1 MSHANSGSAVL
12 WNSGCQDEGTKGF
25 KAFYM
30 RKLDKFKAN
39 ISLHKFFKVRERYLL
54 TRSNRLRAR
63 YSVMALAFGV
73 LASGLLL
80 HDGGA
85 DNARY
90 DSLASIEPMAG
101 PEDSTEDN
109 NFSYA
114 SVLPDNLIDLV
125 RRTENSEASEAEPQ
139 DKDFVIKSGQTIAG
153 ILQNAGVSGGEA
165 YKIVEAMSEYIDVR
179 KIRAGQSFKARFE
192 PEASDED
199 GSESM
204 VLAEMV
210 MDIDPLKSVS
220 ISKFGEDFSAEL
232 KEKEVVSKIYAG
244 AAEIQTS
251 LYGSAARSG
260 IPSQA
265 IAKMIRMYSWSV
277 DFQRD
282 IRRDDRIEL
291 MYEVMETEDGEP
303 VKYGE
308 IQYANLTVG
317 GVDMPL
323 YRFEGKNGEVGYY
336 DHNGRSIK
344 KTLMKTPVDGA
355 RMSSGYGMRKH
366 PILGY
371 GKMHKGVDFAA
382 PVGTPVYAA
391 GDGVLERVGRN
402 GGYGNYIRLRHNST
416 LKTAYAHLHKFAPG
430 ISAGKRV
437 KQGQVIA
444 YIGSTGRSTGPHLHY
459 EVLMNGSQVNPN
471 RVDLPVGESLEGEEL
486 KQFKQ
491 IVKKINKEYKDRMN
505 GMKYAYSPD
514 KDEDKKKAG

>member
-1 MSHANSGSAVL
+1 
-12 WNSGCQDEGTKGF
+12 
-25 KAFYM
+25 M
-30 RKLDKFKAN
+30 RKLDNFKAN
-39 ISLHKFFKVRERYLL
+39 ISIHKFFRVRERYLL

-63 YSVMALAFGV
+63 YGVMALAVGV
-73 LASGLLL
+73 LASGLMF
-80 HDGGA
+80 HDGSA
-85 DNARY
+85 DSSRY
-90 DSLASIEPMAG
+90 DSLASIEPLAG
-101 PEDSTEDN
+101 SPGSLGAGTDDSD
-109 NFSYA
+109 FRYA

-125 RRTENSEASEAEPQ
+125 RRSEQTDAVPEPQ

-165 YKIVEAMSEYIDVR
+165 YKIVEALSEYLDVR

-192 PEASDED
+192 PAETTTENETGD
-199 GSESM
+199 SM

-220 ISKFGEDFSAEL
+220 ISKSGEDFSAEL
-232 KEKEVVSKIYAG
+232 KEKEVVSKTYAG

-291 MYEVMETEDGEP
+291 LYEVMETEDGEP

-308 IQYANLTVG
+308 IIYANLSVG
-317 GVDMPL
+317 GLDMPL
-323 YRFEGKNGEVGYY
+323 YRFEGKNGETGYY

-391 GDGVLERVGRN
+391 GDGVLEKVGRN

-430 ISAGKRV
+430 ISAGQRV

-459 EVLMNGSQVNPN
+459 EVLMDGAQVNPN
-471 RVDLPVGESLEGEEL
+471 RIDLPIGESLEGEDL
-486 KQFKQ
+486 NKFKQ
-491 IVKKINKEYKDRMN
+491 VVKQINKEYKDRMN
-505 GMKYAYSPD
+505 GMKYAYSSD
-514 KDEDKKKAG
+514 KGEDKNKAG